1 MRCQRVLTLITGFI
15 ECICF
20 AGVIFGWASLVF
32 VLMEEKYF
40 QNLCPDT
47 RNQTS
52 NATADCSSQDE
63 QFSIVFTV
71 AAFANSFIC
80 LPCGYIFDRLG
91 TAVTRSIA
99 ILLYTMGTLFIALST
114 ADTAV
119 LLYPAM
125 SLLAI
130 GGLLLLLTNMQVGNL
145 FGSQRSTIITFYNGA
160 FDSSSVIFLIVKVLY
175 QNGISLRIQFLFISS
190 CSVCHILR
198 TIFLMP
204 KTHIPF
210 PLPEKYSY
218 GLNCAKHD
226 QSEQPPAPSSDRE
239 EEQHTK
245 DHFTDHSVNS
255 VIKHEKHADVSFMSC
270 VLSSLFIWHLV
281 WLSLMQLRHFMF
293 IGTLNP
299 VITRLSGGNP
309 DIVSKYT
316 NVFAVS
322 QFFGVLC
329 APWNGLIMDRHKG
342 KQKDTDRLDDIHS
355 SILSLSLTTVLGV
368 LFSVCASIP
377 TLPALYPTFIFQVI
391 NRSFLYGG
399 NAAFLSIV
407 FPPRYFGKLYGLVMA
422 LSALISTLQYAAF
435 HILRTHLGGD
445 PFYVNISLLIL
456 MLLTF
461 AHPINVFRIC
471 RKEKKAGETAE
482 GQSTL

>member
-52 NATADCSSQDE
+52 NATAALFFVDCSSQDE

-255 VIKHEKHADVSFMSC
+255 VIKH
-270 VLSSLFIWHLV
+270 
-281 WLSLMQLRHFMF
+281 
-293 IGTLNP
+293 
-299 VITRLSGGNP
+299 
-309 DIVSKYT
+309 VSKYT